1 MTKGKGWHGEPRRH
15 GLARKGVKTV
25 IDKDTR
31 LAVNN
36 YVARGIYRGK
46 VMVTHLRAD
55 NDPNG
60 NPQRLYVINNSK
72 GEIIDVIDEG
82 YYGSSAFRKTYPNY
96 VEVATYNIP
105 KSEYHELKREWK
117 SKNQKCNHQWKNLD
131 NLTKVCT
138 KCTMLTKR

>member
-1 MTKGKGWHGEPRRH
+1 MTKGWKGEPRRH

-25 IDKDTR
+25 IDKDKR

-60 NPQRLYVINNSK
+60 NPQRLYVINNLK

-82 YYGSSAFRKTYPNY
+82 YYGINAIKNKYPNY
-96 VEVATYNIP
+96 VEVATYHIP
-105 KSEYHELKREWK
+105 KSHYHELLRNWDLKRIEK
-117 SKNQKCNHQWKNLD
+117 GTFKK
-131 NLTKVCT
+131 
-138 KCTMLTKR
+138 